1 MVLGRFALVTDALA
15 VDEEGNALVAFH
27 RVAEDVVVD
36 DVPLPLSLVSW
47 WYDGLLLM
55 VFNRR
60 RQEWE
65 LPGGMIDRGE
75 TPRQAA
81 VRELREETGYEV
93 EQLVFAG
100 YARFALGVGQRPE
113 CAAVFTA
120 HVRPHEGNFVPNEEI
135 GAVCWWDG
143 VQPLAG
149 GVQTLDATIGR
160 LTRFHPSQT
169 D

>member
-1 MVLGRFALVTDALA
+1 MTDALA

-27 RVAEDVVVD
+27 RVAENDVFD
-36 DVPLPLSLVSW
+36 DAPLPLSLVAW
-47 WYDGLLLM
+47 WYDGMLLM

-65 LPGGMIDRGE
+65 LPGGMIDPGE
-75 TPRQAA
+75 TARQAA
-81 VRELREETGYEV
+81 IRELREETSYHV
-93 EQLVFAG
+93 EQLFFAG

-113 CAAVFTA
+113 YAAVFTA
-120 HVRPHEGNFVPNEEI
+120 HVPPQESAFVPNEEI

-149 GVQTLDATIGR
+149 RVQTLDAMLGR
-160 LTRFHPSQT
+160 LTRSHSS
-169 D
+169 